1 MNGSMLPA
9 AVAAAVLLL
18 DGLRLRARLRAIPS
32 LPPVPARNPVTVPAA
47 PARMP
52 VSVPASSAGTPGSA
66 TGSSGSP
73 AGEAIYVPAARE
85 PDTRPGGGDPPEDE
99 ADRFILITAAGVTV
113 DERTRA
119 QAVAHAVREGLA
131 VLDLVPAD
139 LPMSDTFTLVRQVDP
154 ATYRTDPLAPG
165 RGAGQALLVDEA
177 LAARAGLESGGG
189 HDPATMIRIA
199 DRLKK
204 YAAADAGLLVTPALT
219 AVPDDPATF
228 RARLRASTASVHA
241 TLAGRLYG
249 YLLLATAV
257 VLDPA
262 WGLLALAA
270 YAAQPYLVT
279 AGTAVRPAD
288 RARAAWLRPFRDPL
302 RWWRCARG
310 TWRSPYDREMDE
322 RRAHARTGYTRDLA
336 DGTSRFFEPR
346 RDDCPWCG
354 GTDLRHRLTS
364 PDRIMSK
371 PGSFSLDQCRDCGH
385 TFQNPRLNGAGL
397 EFYYRD
403 VYDGLGESS
412 SEKLLAGTVDFYRG
426 RVDMVRAH
434 THPRRWLDV
443 GTGWGHFCRYAAP
456 EFPDTVFDG
465 LDMGDGVL
473 EAQRRGWIGTAH
485 QGMFPEAA
493 DGLAGRYDVISM
505 HHYLEHTLDPRAEIE
520 AAARALPPGGHL
532 LIEVPNPRFGPAR
545 LLRSLWLPYFQPQH
559 LNLVSLPRLVEAITA
574 RGLTVVA
581 TDTGRAH
588 QPCDLSAA
596 ILLWMNSHF
605 PDPDRPW
612 AGRPATRWTR
622 VRRALAWSAVIPL
635 VIPAAVL
642 DRLAGAAIAFTAGG
656 NTYRLLARK
665 PAAG

>member
-32 LPPVPARNPVTVPAA
+32 LPPVPARNPVVVPAK

-52 VSVPASSAGTPGSA
+52 VSVPT
-66 TGSSGSP
+66 SSGGEPPS
-73 AGEAIYVPAARE
+73 GEAIYVPAARE
-85 PDTRPGGGDPPEDE
+85 PGNRPGAGDAPEDA
-99 ADRFILITAAGVTV
+99 ADRFLLITAAGVTV
-113 DERTRA
+113 DERTRRE
-119 QAVAHAVREGLA
+119 AVAHAEREGLA

-139 LPMSDTFTLVRQVDP
+139 LPMSETFTLVRQVDP

-165 RGAGQALLVDEA
+165 RGAGQALLVDAA
-177 LAARAGLESGGG
+177 LAARAGVDAGDG
-189 HDPATMIRIA
+189 HDPATMIRIT

-204 YAAADAGLLVTPALT
+204 YAAADAGLLVTPAIT
-219 AVPDDPATF
+219 AVPADPATF
-228 RARLRASTASVHA
+228 PARLRASTASVHA
-241 TLAGRLYG
+241 TLAVRLYG

-257 VLDPA
+257 VLDPV

-279 AGTAVRPAD
+279 AGTALRPAD
-288 RARAAWLRPFRDPL
+288 RRRAAWLRPVRDPL

-310 TWRSPYDREMDE
+310 TWRSPYDRAMDE
-322 RRAHARTGYTRDLA
+322 RRARARIGYARDLA
-336 DGTSRFFEPR
+336 DGTGRFFEPR

-354 GTDLRHRLTS
+354 GTRLRRRLTS
-364 PDRIMSK
+364 PDRMVGK
-371 PGSFSLDQCRDCGH
+371 PGSFSLDRCADCGH
-385 TFQNPRLNGAGL
+385 IFQNPRLNAAGL

-403 VYDGLGESS
+403 VYDGLGRSS
-412 SEKLLAGTVDFYRG
+412 AEKLLAGHADSYRG
-426 RVDMVRAH
+426 RVDMIRAH
-434 THPRRWLDV
+434 TSPRGWLDV

-456 EFPDTVFDG
+456 AFPGTVFDG
-465 LDMGDGVL
+465 LDMGAGVL
-473 EAQRRGWIGTAH
+473 EAQRRGWIDTAH
-485 QGMFPEAA
+485 QGMFPESA
-493 DGLAGRYDVISM
+493 DRLAGRYDVISM

-545 LLRSLWLPYFQPQH
+545 LMRSLWMPYFQPQH
-559 LNLVSLPRLVEAITA
+559 LNLISLPRLVEAITA

-596 ILLWMNSHF
+596 VLLWVNTNF

-612 AGRPATRWTR
+612 APRPATRLTR
-622 VRRALAWSAVIPL
+622 ARHAMAWCLAGPALVL
-635 VIPAAVL
+635 AAVA
-642 DRLAGAAIAFTAGG
+642 DRLLGAAIAPTSGG
-656 NTYRLLARK
+656 NCYRLLARK